1 MSDAQ
6 ERFSYHAARAV
17 DLWIL
22 EKTAEEQGNSELA
35 AEIKATSQ
43 YDVTKAEQAR
53 QDLETEARNNELNR
67 DCRGKD
73 CFGQ

>member
-1 MSDAQ
+1 MSDAK

-22 EKTAEEQGNSELA
+22 EKTAEEQGNSDLA
-35 AEIKATSQ
+35 AEIKASSQ
-43 YDVTKAEQAR
+43 YDVAKAEQAW
-53 QDLETEARNNELNR
+53 QDLDVEARNNELNR
-67 DCRGKD
+67 DCCGKD